1 MDLYV
6 MEQKEFDDLIER
18 ANKSIMEMDKAL
30 MDSENAFEQLKREI
44 YELYKH
50 INNGN
55 RSFD

>member
-30 MDSENAFEQLKREI
+30 MDSENAFEQLKKEI
-44 YELYKH
+44 YELYKQ
-50 INNGN
+50 IDNGK
-55 RSFD
+55 RRFD